1 MSLVIERLEKLRK
14 LMKENNIDAYVI
26 CTDDFHGSEYV
37 GEYFKARRFMSGFT
51 GSAGTLVVLADEAG
65 LWTDGRYFLQ
75 AADQLKGSTIE
86 LMKMGEE
93 NVPTISAF
101 LADKL
106 PANGVVGFDGR
117 TVKASFV
124 NEIISKTKDKN
135 ISFAY
140 EKDLVDSVWTDRP
153 ELSKQPVWELST
165 EYAGLSRGEKL
176 SMMKDA
182 MRNKGADILVL
193 TALDDIA
200 WVLNLRGDDVPYN
213 PVFLSYML
221 IRENEIFLY
230 ASPEIFNIEI
240 MNALNNDGVNIKAYN
255 DIYNDLKAVSRDE
268 VVLVDKASANYMIL
282 ASLPVKENVKIE
294 ESPAVLPK
302 ATKTLKEQENERI
315 AHVKDGVAV
324 TKLMYW
330 LKKNVG
336 NMKITEITAADKL
349 EEFRR
354 EQENYLGQSFDPIMG
369 YAEHGAIVHYSAT
382 EESAKTLEPRSF
394 LLADTGGHYLEGT
407 TDITRTI
414 ALGELTEEEKR
425 IFTLVLIG
433 NLNLGAVRFIYGIR
447 GENLDYVARE
457 ALWRNGLDYN
467 HGTGHGVG
475 YILNVHER
483 PNGIRWR
490 IPQNGVGTAIF
501 EDGMITSNEP
511 GMYIAGKFGI
521 RHENLVL
528 CKKDK
533 TTEYGTFMRFDTLTM
548 VPFDLDAVDTSLMT
562 AEEIE
567 RLNAYHK
574 DVYNAISYAFSGEE
588 LEWLKNATREIK

>member
-14 LMKENNIDAYVI
+14 LMKENNIDAYII

-93 NVPTISAF
+93 NVPTIAAF

-117 TVKASFV
+117 TVKVSFV

-165 EYAGLSRGEKL
+165 EHVGLSRGEKL

-182 MRNKGADILVL
+182 MRNKGADVLVL

-221 IRENEIFLY
+221 IRENETFLY
-230 ASPEIFNIEI
+230 ANSEIFNSEI
-240 MNALNNDGVNIKAYN
+240 RNALNNDGVNIKAYN
-255 DIYNDLKAVSRDE
+255 DIYNDLKLISKDE
-268 VVLVDKASANYMIL
+268 IVFVDKASANYMIL
-282 ASLPVKENVKIE
+282 ESLPVKENVRIE

-324 TKLMYW
+324 TKLMCW

-336 NMKITEITAADKL
+336 NMKITEISAADKL
-349 EEFRR
+349 EEFRC

-433 NLNLGAVRFIYGIR
+433 NLNLGAVRFMYGTR

-457 ALWRNGLDYN
+457 ALWKNGLDYN

-490 IPQNGVGTAIF
+490 VQQNGAGTAIF
-501 EDGMITSNEP
+501 EEGMITSNEP
-511 GMYIAGKFGI
+511 GMYIAGKFGV

>member
-153 ELSKQPVWELST
+153 ELSKQPVWELPT